1 MLSPYARKEWLTILA
16 VGATVAAALLLLSP
30 GYLWWLAIIV
40 LLVAVGLA
48 LFFRDPGRS
57 VPPARGV
64 IVAPADGRVSSIHD
78 LEHYEPFGEG
88 AVCIR
93 IFLSVL
99 DVHINRAPCHGMV
112 ASITHKGGE
121 FLNALNPRSAEV
133 NESNLI
139 VLVHPVQRRPVAAVR
154 QVAGMLARTIHCSLT
169 EGQVVQRGSRIGI
182 IKLGSTT
189 EVYLPRSVEP
199 RVQVVEGEKVK
210 AGSSIVAVVATPEA
224 NDAPTFRRDDP
235 AATTPGGAQA
245 FSVPTDQA

>member
-16 VGATVAAALLLLSP
+16 VGGAVAAALLLLSP
-30 GYLWWLAIIV
+30 GNLWWLAGLVFLTAI
-40 LLVAVGLA
+40 LLAT
-48 LFFRDPGRS
+48 FFRDPGRS

-64 IVAPADGRVSSIHD
+64 IVAPADGRVSSIHELD
-78 LEHYEPFGEG
+78 HFEPFGEG
-88 AVCIR
+88 ATCIR

-112 ASITHKGGE
+112 ASITHKPGE
-121 FLNALNPRSAEV
+121 YLNALNPRSAEV

-154 QVAGMLARTIHCSLT
+154 QVAGMLARTIHCAPK

-189 EVYLPRSVEP
+189 EVYLPASAQP
-199 RVQVVEGEKVK
+199 RVQVVEGDKVK
-210 AGSSIVAVVATPEA
+210 AGSSIVAIVATPDA
-224 NDAPTFRRDDP
+224 NDAPVFRPESGAETFDVE
-235 AATTPGGAQA
+235 G
-245 FSVPTDQA
+245 S